1 VLSPAPEARLPGT
14 VRRLVR
20 DFYSD
25 RIAWAGLIVSALI
38 LTYGGG
44 AAMFWFHC
52 YYLGEGGPAISPYL
66 HWALDSSA
74 GLIGLTP
81 PIAIIIP
88 LAAWTAMKPT
98 PDGGVGRVRILR
110 YAVVGGV
117 LLALVTAPAP
127 LFHDHFLAR
136 GTWLAD
142 HITHMWG
149 GPQYV
154 SAHVHQEQEATPW
167 LQMVQQVSFGIPTY
181 VPLTFLALLISREL
195 TAFGRR
201 VEPAVSEVAAG
212 IEAAVIE
219 PVVEPLVDPAIDAN
233 PIDPI

>member
-1 VLSPAPEARLPGT
+1 
-14 VRRLVR
+14 LVR

-25 RIAWAGLIVSALI
+25 RIAWAGLIVTALI

-52 YYLGEGGPAISPYL
+52 FYLGEGGPAISPWL
-66 HWALDSSA
+66 HWAIDSSA
-74 GLIGLTP
+74 GLIGLTF

-88 LAAWTAMKPT
+88 IAAWTAMKPAAH
-98 PDGGVGRVRILR
+98 GGQVGRVRILR
-110 YAVVGGV
+110 YAFIGGA

-142 HITHMWG
+142 HITNMWG
-149 GPQYV
+149 GPQYL
-154 SAHVHQEQEATPW
+154 STHVHQEQEATPW

-181 VPLTFLALLISREL
+181 VPLTFLALLITREL
-195 TAFGRR
+195 TAVGRR
-201 VEPAVSEVAAG
+201 VEPAVADAAAG
-212 IEAAVIE
+212 IEATVIE
-219 PVVEPLVDPAIDAN
+219 PVVDPLVEPFVDPAMN
-233 PIDPI
+233 RQPFDPS